1 MLKVATS
8 RPGGIDAHVHLE
20 EPQLFGKGSSADTF
34 ETDTRSA
41 ICGGTTTII
50 AFAPQQRTEDSLL
63 STLEATHKNA
73 EDNCYTD
80 YSFHLLVSNPSERA
94 LAEFPTLREKGI
106 SSLKICMT
114 YAALQLNDGQILDIL
129 LAAREHG
136 ITTLIHA
143 ENNDLIIWITA
154 QLEKRKMYAPR
165 YHATSHPAM
174 AEIEATYRAICLS
187 EFIDVPI
194 LLVHISSPAAA
205 SHIRS
210 AQSRGLPV
218 YAETC
223 PQYLFLIKADLDK
236 PGFEGAKCVCTPP
249 PRENE
254 RDQEGIW
261 QGLEDG
267 TFTVLSSDHC
277 PFIYDDSETGKK
289 TCTSVEYPEGQ
300 FKYIPNGCPGV
311 ETRLPLAMSA
321 DRLEMKRF
329 VAVTAT
335 NPAKLYGLYPRK
347 GAFLPGRSDA
357 DLVIWYP
364 SGKLGTFALTNEMLH
379 HNVDYTPYEGK
390 PLTQWPRYT
399 ILRGNVM
406 WDRDGFIRTE
416 FLQHKRHS
424 LLSTS
429 RTLRIYVPRFDFSQ
443 AIKAI
448 IYVWAREPG
457 GAPFHGMTVVL
468 IVDGPDLDTRS
479 LGRWIQRPAASSL
492 NIQYLLRLNVMSKE
506 HQELT
511 HTVLRGMKS
520 SVPAPP
526 EWQALRNALAS
537 CRMPRG
543 APEGYLPPELRCL
556 IYDRVPPRT
565 LIVPSE
571 GRHLLVSP
579 LTAVCG
585 VVRAE
590 YLHHVDKRAD
600 VLRRSRR
607 MLCRVQN
614 LDFAPVL
621 ALSTGFP
628 QLDSS
633 PTCEIDV
640 TLIFNSTQMN
650 GDCVAQWLEFLAARP
665 MQLRIDYHPD
675 WSALNHED
683 HMLLHSILR
692 TVYKKVLR
700 GNEYQ

>member
-1 MLKVATS
+1 MALDYDLVIINGIVVTDEAISEVDIAIRGEQIASLGPRGSFSNNTIG
-8 RPGGIDAHVHLE
+8 RTIDAEGGYITPGGIDAHVHLE

-34 ETDTRSA
+34 ETGTRSA

-63 STLEATHKNA
+63 STLEATHKKA
-73 EDNCYTD
+73 EDKCYTD
-80 YSFHLLVSNPSERA
+80 YSFHLLVSNPSDRA

-106 SSLKICMT
+106 SSLKIYMT

-143 ENNDLIIWITA
+143 ENNDLIIWMTA

-223 PQYLFLIKADLDK
+223 PQYLFLTKADLDK
-236 PGFEGAKCVCTPP
+236 PGFEGAKCVCSPP

-277 PFIYDDSETGKK
+277 PFVYDDSETGKK
-289 TCTSVEYPEGQ
+289 TCISAEYPEGQ

-321 DRLEMKRF
+321 NRLEMKRF

-347 GAFLPGRSDA
+347 GAILPGRSDA

-406 WDRDGFIRTE
+406 WDRDGAGLVGKGGQGS
-416 FLQHKRHS
+416 FLH
-424 LLSTS
+424 
-429 RTLRIYVPRFDFSQ
+429 
-443 AIKAI
+443 
-448 IYVWAREPG
+448 
-457 GAPFHGMTVVL
+457 
-468 IVDGPDLDTRS
+468 RS
-479 LGRWIQRPAASSL
+479 MSSL
-492 NIQYLLRLNVMSKE
+492 KGPLSSEPWDI
-506 HQELT
+506 
-511 HTVLRGMKS
+511 RG
-520 SVPAPP
+520 
-526 EWQALRNALAS
+526 
-537 CRMPRG
+537 
-543 APEGYLPPELRCL
+543 
-556 IYDRVPPRT
+556 
-565 LIVPSE
+565 
-571 GRHLLVSP
+571 
-579 LTAVCG
+579 
-585 VVRAE
+585 
-590 YLHHVDKRAD
+590 
-600 VLRRSRR
+600 
-607 MLCRVQN
+607 
-614 LDFAPVL
+614 F
-621 ALSTGFP
+621 
-628 QLDSS
+628 
-633 PTCEIDV
+633 
-640 TLIFNSTQMN
+640 
-650 GDCVAQWLEFLAARP
+650 
-665 MQLRIDYHPD
+665 
-675 WSALNHED
+675 
-683 HMLLHSILR
+683 
-692 TVYKKVLR
+692 
-700 GNEYQ
+700 